1 MREDYTNQFTSIN
14 EVLQGIFKD
23 SFGLDL
29 PPLAT
34 ARRVDLTEKS
44 QETHSLR
51 TENNKLVFE
60 TVLPGA
66 DKKDISVELD
76 GVLMRVRYK
85 AAVPNRFAP
94 NFDRQ
99 WNVGNV
105 KATDITASF
114 NAGVLRVE
122 VQKEEKAPQ
131 KVVVI
136 SVL

>member
-1 MREDYTNQFTSIN
+1 MREKQFDLID

-34 ARRVDLTEKS
+34 TRRVDLS
-44 QETHSLR
+44 QKNQESHSLR
-51 TENNKLVFE
+51 TENNKFVFE

-66 DKKDISVELD
+66 DKKDVSVELD
-76 GVLMRVRYK
+76 GVLLRVRYK
-85 AAVPNRFAP
+85 ATAPNRFSP

-105 KATDITASF
+105 KAEGITASF

-122 VQKEEKAPQ
+122 VQKEEKAPP